1 MELSEEKVNPFT
13 LVQALNS
20 GRLFILYLP
29 FIFLDIL
36 LTFPSNVRINFA
48 ILRLEILRVICSSF
62 NENLISIAH
71 LLFKHKKRSELDK

>member
-48 ILRLEILRVICSSF
+48 ILRLERLRVVY
-62 NENLISIAH
+62 
-71 LLFKHKKRSELDK
+71 